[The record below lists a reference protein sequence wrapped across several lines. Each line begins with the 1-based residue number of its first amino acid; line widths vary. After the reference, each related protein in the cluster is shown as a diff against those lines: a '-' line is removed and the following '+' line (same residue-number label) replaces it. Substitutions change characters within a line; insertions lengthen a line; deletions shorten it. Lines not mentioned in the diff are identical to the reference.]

1 MLKFFLYNLPP
12 LATANVGGE
21 AFADHIIPDAL
32 VQIPEVLNPA
42 RVHKEQQALAG
53 EGVGQVEGMELG
65 PNLAEVKV
73 VRGHDRE
80 LVELELV
87 ENVDGRGTILKQEK
101 RY

>member
-1 MLKFFLYNLPP
+1 M
-12 LATANVGGE
+12 
-21 AFADHIIPDAL
+21 
-32 VQIPEVLNPA
+32 
-42 RVHKEQQALAG
+42 
-53 EGVGQVEGMELG
+53 GQVEGMELG